1 MNIVIT
7 AVIIGV
13 LSSVITAKI
22 ITARYLKLLSDYT
35 ENNLKQTKDL
45 FKWFVSLF
53 QGEEKDKHR

>member
-1 MNIVIT
+1 MNIIIA
-7 AVIIGV
+7 AVTVGIF
-13 LSSVITAKI
+13 SSLITAKI

-53 QGEEKDKHR
+53 SEEKKDKHQ

>member
-1 MNIVIT
+1 MNIIIA
-7 AVIIGV
+7 AVTVGIF
-13 LSSVITAKI
+13 SSLITAKI

-53 QGEEKDKHR
+53 SGEEKDKHR